1 MMNKKYYLVYKT
13 TNLVNGKIYI
23 GKHETDNLDDGYL
36 GSGILIRRAIEK
48 YGKENFKREILF
60 ECSTREEMNAKE
72 AELVNEEFLKRDDIY
87 NLKQGGE
94 GGWDYLNNSNSS
106 YAKGTIKRHNAI
118 VNAAHNR
125 DMQKQISKCVENRKT
140 WSDEKRKNVSRKI
153 SNAIKRLY
161 SADKTLGKRRTEK
174 LKGLNQT
181 QEVRAKMSAS
191 KQGEL
196 NNQFGKVW
204 IMNRQLRQCKCVDGS
219 TILEDGWEYGRCSD
233 FEAEER
239 KQKLKL
245 EKILAKERDKNN
257 RRQLLRN
264 MYKFFVEHNN
274 DFELM
279 AKTFGYNHTRNSFM
293 TRCKRYLPEYVPLPN
308 NRWKNRH

>member
-1 MMNKKYYLVYKT
+1 MNKKYYLVYKT

-23 GKHETDNLDDGYL
+23 GKHETNNIDDGYL
-36 GSGILIRRAIEK
+36 GSGKLLKRAIEK
-48 YGKENFKREILF
+48 YGEENFKREILF

-72 AELVNEEFLKRDDIY
+72 AELVNEDFLKRKDVY
-87 NLKQGGE
+87 NIKLGGE
-94 GGWDYLNNSNSS
+94 GGWDYLNNSNSE
-106 YAKGTIKRHNAI
+106 YAKGTAKRHNA
-118 VNAAHNR
+118 VVKAVRNR
-125 DMQKQISKCVENRKT
+125 NMQKQISRCLETREK
-140 WSDEKRKNVSRKI
+140 WSEEKRKEISKKI
-153 SNAIKRLY
+153 SDAKKRLY
-161 SADKTLGKRRTEK
+161 VLDKTLGKRQTEK
-174 LKGLNQT
+174 LKGLNQA

-204 IMNRQLRQCKCVDGS
+204 IMNRQLRQCKCVDDS

-239 KQKLKL
+239 KQKLKQ

-257 RRQLLRN
+257 RIQLLRN

-279 AKTFGYNHTRNSFM
+279 AKTFEYNHTRNSFM
-293 TRCKRYLPEYVPLPN
+293 TRCKKYLLEYVPLPN
-308 NRWKNRH
+308 NRWKNKH